1 MKRFSF
7 FCLFLFAAFAA
18 FFDVSMARA
27 QQNNP
32 FEVAAEGLTL
42 SPPSFEMTL
51 KPGEE
56 TAYTIQVTNPTK
68 NLIELYPSAGNFTAS
83 GDDGQ
88 PKYEIGTT
96 AIENTSAFSIAS
108 WIAFYT
114 PKVALLPEQV
124 VDFKFRIKVPDNAE
138 PGGHYGIVFL
148 GTKPPEEKDQKSQVA
163 LSSMVGSLLLVRVP
177 GDVREE
183 SHIEEFSA
191 PWFFF
196 TPPVNFSI
204 FLRNTGN
211 IHIRPQ
217 GEIALT
223 DWRGQ
228 TIDRM
233 DINPKKGGVLP
244 ESRRNFDIAWRPD
257 ISHFWN
263 IPVGKFRATLT
274 VIYGQSSKTLSQ
286 QIAFWV
292 IPKWL
297 IITVGIFFALLIIC
311 IIFLIIRRRRKKR
324 LQRNHS
330 TPQPPRHTTSNAPE
344 ARHRL
349 VYQYP
354 SPPPSTQYAQPSVS
368 AESKPDPYFPASP
381 SLPTPP
387 QNQQRFATPVHQ
399 PTPLPPRSPQEPH
412 QQTSQSVA
420 PQQPTAPSRQW
431 LNRITASN
439 ETVKENKKNMR
450 F

>member
-1 MKRFSF
+1 MTSLSKKYPLLSLLVIFS
-7 FCLFLFAAFAA
+7 AAFAA
-18 FFDVSMARA
+18 FFDVSTAYA

-96 AIENTSAFSIAS
+96 AIENTSSFSIAN
-108 WIAFYT
+108 WIAFYA

-244 ESRRNFDIAWRPD
+244 ESRRNFDIAWTPD
-257 ISHFWN
+257 ISHFWK

-274 VIYGQSSKTLSQ
+274 VTYGQTSKTLSQ

-297 IITVGIFFALLIIC
+297 IITISILLILSFSLTT
-311 IIFLIIRRRRKKR
+311 FLFIRKKR
-324 LQRNHS
+324 RN
-330 TPQPPRHTTSNAPE
+330 RRA
-344 ARHRL
+344 ARTAEF
-349 VYQYP
+349 P
-354 SPPPSTQYAQPSVS
+354 GSPYRPAFRSQQ
-368 AESKPDPYFPASP
+368 ASP
-381 SLPTPP
+381 STPTTASFGAPFPPQVTPLQRKPLAPTPVT
-387 QNQQRFATPVHQ
+387 RMATPQQHPPQ
-399 PTPLPPRSPQEPH
+399 RTSDTLPPPQPEI
-412 QQTSQSVA
+412 SQE
-420 PQQPTAPSRQW
+420 W
-431 LNRITASN
+431 LGRITKSN
-439 ETVKENKKNMR
+439 EREQSTKKRLR